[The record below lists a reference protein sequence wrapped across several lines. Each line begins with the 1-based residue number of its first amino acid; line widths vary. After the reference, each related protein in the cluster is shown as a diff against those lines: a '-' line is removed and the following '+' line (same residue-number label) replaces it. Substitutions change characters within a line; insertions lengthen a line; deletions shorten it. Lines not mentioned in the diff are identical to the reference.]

1 MKDCVHAAAKEVGFY
16 ECSDQVVP
24 AYIVAN
30 QIFGVVFLRSPVRPN
45 LLEAG
50 DLG

>member
-1 MKDCVHAAAKEVGFY
+1 MKDCVHTAAKEVGFY
-16 ECSDQVVP
+16 ESSEQVVP

-30 QIFGVVFLRSPVRPN
+30 QIFGVVFLHRPVRPN
-45 LLEAG
+45 LLETG